1 MNSLDLPKPPHET
14 RVVVAMSGGVDSSVV
29 AGLLKREGYDV
40 VGVTLQLY
48 DHGAATHRKGAYC
61 AGRDIHDARAVAET
75 LGIPHYVLDYEDRF
89 RESVIDRFAESYLSG
104 ETPIPCVEC
113 NRSVKF
119 RDLLGLARDLGAEAL
134 ATGHYVASRA
144 RPGGGRALYRALD
157 PARDQSYFLYATTPE
172 QLAYLRFPLGERPKD
187 ETRALA
193 RELGLAVADKADS
206 QDICFV
212 PQGGYADIIA
222 KLRPEAAR
230 PGEIVDL
237 DGRRL
242 GEHEGII
249 HYTVGQRRGLR
260 LSVGE
265 PLYVVRLEPETA
277 RVVVGPRAALATRR
291 IRLADLNWLG
301 DGAPEDVADRP
312 VAVRVRS
319 TREPRPARLSW
330 NAAEACAEVEL
341 VVPEDGVS
349 PGQACVIYADDGPR
363 AQVLGGG
370 TIRRIG
376 ALQAGAAEAA

>member
-1 MNSLDLPKPPHET
+1 M
-14 RVVVAMSGGVDSSVV
+14 VV
-29 AGLLKREGYDV
+29 
-40 VGVTLQLY
+40 
-48 DHGAATHRKGAYC
+48 
-61 AGRDIHDARAVAET
+61 
-75 LGIPHYVLDYEDRF
+75 
-89 RESVIDRFAESYLSG
+89 
-104 ETPIPCVEC
+104 
-113 NRSVKF
+113 
-119 RDLLGLARDLGAEAL
+119 
-134 ATGHYVASRA
+134 
-144 RPGGGRALYRALD
+144 
-157 PARDQSYFLYATTPE
+157 
-172 QLAYLRFPLGERPKD
+172 
-187 ETRALA
+187 
-193 RELGLAVADKADS
+193 
-206 QDICFV
+206 
-212 PQGGYADIIA
+212 
-222 KLRPEAAR
+222 
-230 PGEIVDL
+230 L

-301 DGAPEDVADRP
+301 DGAPEDVVDRP